1 MSLAVFWCQY
11 RLYCLVDVLLS
22 IKSDYEADYIH
33 VFIAIKLDF
42 GFHIL
47 FSPIARVRQLTLEIS
62 LSSVF
67 ISLMSYLQLG
77 YTISYNM

>member
-42 GFHIL
+42 GLHIL
-47 FSPIARVRQLTLEIS
+47 FSPIARVLHLILDIS
-62 LSSVF
+62 LSF
-67 ISLMSYLQLG
+67 R
-77 YTISYNM
+77 